1 MKTLVEQFMEKEGK
15 PMSPNFKI
23 QSLEEYVLWR
33 QGKIK
38 NEEFESELRCHT
50 T

>member
-15 PMSPNFKI
+15 EMPKAFKTMDLDKWI
-23 QSLEEYVLWR
+23 LWR

-38 NEEFESELRCHT
+38 DTEFEEWSKDGC
-50 T
+50 